1 MGQAGAQVR
10 RKRAEMVDSVS
21 SDERIEPLTH
31 PNDGRTGGTAY
42 GGRWMEEAEPVLWT
56 VDRSGK
62 SHLGNVCQ
70 DGLDSPWKKLVS
82 ENILFSN
89 RLLRRRKEVIS

>member
-1 MGQAGAQVR
+1 
-10 RKRAEMVDSVS
+10 
-21 SDERIEPLTH
+21 
-31 PNDGRTGGTAY
+31 
-42 GGRWMEEAEPVLWT
+42 MEEADPVLWT

-89 RLLRRRKEVIS
+89 RRLRRRKEVLS